1 MEQCLQVIKARVFGD
16 QLTAKKIWDEL
27 EPMNQKYIS
36 KDIVG
41 YNPTEWYGK
50 APDLVLPALMEK
62 YKQNPYCLKFL
73 LSTENKRIM
82 EASPNDSFWG
92 TGCGLRDPALWQ
104 GKWNGKNQMGVALE
118 KVRNKL
124 QP

>member
-1 MEQCLQVIKARVFGD
+1 MKNTSE
-16 QLTAKKIWDEL
+16 
-27 EPMNQKYIS
+27 
-36 KDIVG
+36 IVG

-50 APDLVLPALMEK
+50 APDLVLPPLIEK
-62 YKQNPYCLKFL
+62 YRLNPYCLNFL
-73 LSTENKRIM
+73 LDTGKNSIM
-82 EASPNDSFWG
+82 EAAPNDNFWG

-118 KVRNKL
+118 KVRSKL